1 MAKPIKAFT
10 TYRLIGLCS
19 GCTLPID
26 SVTTRIGSFVYA
38 YTEIEDKRLPTVNN
52 AIAIS
57 KSKWIY
63 VSRILDINDLDN
75 TIIQP
80 NIAEVWWFMM
90 YDNNRYNPNTL
101 EYKSYEELDIG
112 ELTKISHP
120 INATLVIDSIM
131 DIFFSDGSVYSI
143 SGNIEYESD
152 SIYTISTRK
161 SRTLAYVTKN
171 KRKIGMQRKRY

>member
-1 MAKPIKAFT
+1 
-10 TYRLIGLCS
+10 
-19 GCTLPID
+19 
-26 SVTTRIGSFVYA
+26 
-38 YTEIEDKRLPTVNN
+38 
-52 AIAIS
+52 
-57 KSKWIY
+57 
-63 VSRILDINDLDN
+63 
-75 TIIQP
+75 
-80 NIAEVWWFMM
+80 MM